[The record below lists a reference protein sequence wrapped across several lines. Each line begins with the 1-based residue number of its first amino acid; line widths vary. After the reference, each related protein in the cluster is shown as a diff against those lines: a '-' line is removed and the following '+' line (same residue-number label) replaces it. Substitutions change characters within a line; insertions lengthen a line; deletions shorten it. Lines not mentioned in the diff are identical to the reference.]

1 MMNYCYA
8 NVSILYADDATTARS
23 HYAEFLGHL
32 FHDVYEARDGEE
44 ALALYEKHHPDI
56 MLLDVEM
63 PKMNGLE
70 VAEKI
75 RRADKQTRII
85 IATGYVNEERLIQ
98 AVELGLTRFLPK
110 PFGRKS
116 FKETLEKAVLELD
129 NKHYIDLGSGYLW
142 NSSTYELLHQGKQVK
157 LTSYERAF
165 LILLSSKP
173 EQVFQ
178 NYTIEHHLWPGGYD
192 EDTSPRLKALIKR
205 IRKKL
210 PDDCIENVYGEG
222 YKLNKAR

>member
-1 MMNYCYA
+1 MNYCYA
-8 NVSILYADDATTARS
+8 NVSILYADDATTARK

-32 FHDVYEARDGEE
+32 FHEVYEARDGEE

-56 MLLDVEM
+56 LLLDVEM

-75 RRADKQTRII
+75 RKTDKQTRII
-85 IATGYVNEERLIQ
+85 IATGYVNEERLIK

-110 PFGRKS
+110 PFGRQS

-129 NKHYIDLGSGYLW
+129 NRHYIDLGSGYQW
-142 NSSTYELLHQGKQVK
+142 NSSAYELLYEGKQVK
-157 LTSYERAF
+157 LTSNERAL

-173 EQVFQ
+173 DQVFP
-178 NYTIEHHLWPGGYD
+178 NYTIENHLWPTGYD
-192 EDTSPRLKALIKR
+192 EDTAPRLKALIKR

-210 PDDCIENVYGEG
+210 PSDCIENVYGEG
-222 YKLNKAR
+222 YKLNKAN

>member
-1 MMNYCYA
+1 MNYCYA
-8 NVSILYADDATTARS
+8 NVSILYADDATTARN

-44 ALALYEKHHPDI
+44 AFELYEKHHPDI

-63 PKMNGLE
+63 PK
-70 VAEKI
+70 V
-75 RRADKQTRII
+75 DSQTRII
-85 IATGYVNEERLIQ
+85 IATGYVNEERLIK

-110 PFGRKS
+110 PFGRKT

-129 NKHYIDLGSGYLW
+129 NRHYVDLGSGYLW
-142 NSSTYELLHQGKQVK
+142 NSSTYELLHEGKQVK
-157 LTSYERAF
+157 LTSYERSL

-173 EQVFQ
+173 DRVFP
-178 NYTIEHHLWPGGYD
+178 NYTIEHHLWPTGYD
-192 EDTSPRLKALIKR
+192 EDTAPRLKALIKR

-210 PDDCIENVYGEG
+210 PSDCIENVYGEG
-222 YKLNKAR
+222 YKLNKAK